1 MGSWCFL
8 VEKRL
13 KKVIWG
19 CCGCWKRSRRWRRK
33 RWERGGGVGGE
44 NGGGVG
50 GVYGD
55 QRREKE
61 FLSLLSVGG
70 CRKQRR
76 RENEREREGRGIYI
90 KRGNDWRFDYW
101 MPKRDQC
108 LPLKRSPQR
117 EACV

>member
-1 MGSWCFL
+1 MVVGKG
-8 VEKRL
+8 VED
-13 KKVIWG
+13 G
-19 CCGCWKRSRRWRRK
+19 E
-33 RWERGGGVGGE
+33 ERGGGVGGE

-76 RENEREREGRGIYI
+76 RRRRENEREREREGVFISSEVMIGGLTFGCQKETNVSHSNAAHKGKLAFR
-90 KRGNDWRFDYW
+90 
-101 MPKRDQC
+101 PK
-108 LPLKRSPQR
+108 
-117 EACV
+117 